1 MARTLQLPE
10 EGANKLSRREM
21 KTRLLRLKV
30 DTRTIKSSEMTRL
43 CKHEQRLLKG
53 FELNLCLSVEID
65 NYYKFCSCLITFDL
79 IKPGGL
85 HFK

>member
-1 MARTLQLPE
+1 MVARTLQLPE

-43 CKHEQRLLKG
+43 CKHKQRLL
-53 FELNLCLSVEID
+53 
-65 NYYKFCSCLITFDL
+65 
-79 IKPGGL
+79 
-85 HFK
+85 